1 MFNNPKAITLTF
13 SSLYPM
19 GGLPLEPSVSTI
31 TKESKKWFLSPFI
44 LFLCHERIPTQRALF
59 VTPWLPY
66 THHHFLQSVFIL
78 YLFFA
83 FFLWGW
89 KGTLKV
95 PCYWHCH
102 QGDFSFKGLNI
113 QYHLQTVTTSGNL
126 MKDVANTHIWIHLCF
141 SPVKA
146 INSLY

>member
-19 GGLPLEPSVSTI
+19 GGLPLEPSVSTL

-44 LFLCHERIPTQRALF
+44 FFLCHERIPTQRALF

-89 KGTLKV
+89 DTSSESPLLLALPPRWFLFQRTQYSV
-95 PCYWHCH
+95 PPPDC
-102 QGDFSFKGLNI
+102 N
-113 QYHLQTVTTSGNL
+113 
-126 MKDVANTHIWIHLCF
+126 HIRKPNEGCG
-141 SPVKA
+141 
-146 INSLY
+146 